1 MKEYREFY
9 KSTKNLTKEYQPRN
23 LKVLDVNGHLL
34 SEKKKVL
41 DRWKE
46 YFQGKLSNQGQ
57 LNTEFDLE
65 EVDFNVTNQD
75 ITKLIY
81 PEVRNII
88 LKFKHQKAPGIDG
101 VTVEIL
107 QKVSPLLWRCIH
119 SLNKTMWNNDDIQ
132 AEGKMRIVCSIH
144 KKVEW
149 NKCDNYR

>member
-1 MKEYREFY
+1 
-9 KSTKNLTKEYQPRN
+9 
-23 LKVLDVNGHLL
+23 VNGHLL

-65 EVDFNVTNQD
+65 EVDFNVTNQE
-75 ITKLIY
+75 ITEPIY
-81 PEVRNII
+81 LEVRNII

-101 VTVEIL
+101 VTAEIL

-119 SLNKTMWNNDDIQ
+119 SLNKTMWNNDEIQ
-132 AEGKMRIVCSIH
+132 A
-144 KKVEW
+144 
-149 NKCDNYR
+149 